1 MVPIQIMYIDVHM
14 HGCVFSTNRKRTF
27 LRMLDGVFT
36 FILMVFSSLIG
47 SVDVVQVSSCSS
59 QHVFKGL

>member
-14 HGCVFSTNRKRTF
+14 YGCVFSAIQMRHF
-27 LRMLDGVFT
+27 CQCWMVCLL
-36 FILMVFSSLIG
+36 FIMMVFSSLNG

-59 QHVFKGL
+59 QHIFKGL